1 MPQRS
6 ETDSIYKNNPSQ
18 YIHCEGLFIEE
29 AIVVPLENICV
40 DILPYSKII
49 FLSANCMVVEGT
61 LPDDFTAF
69 FRREG
74 F

>member
-18 YIHCEGLFIEE
+18 CIHCEGLFIEE
-29 AIVVPLENICV
+29 AIVAPLENVCV

-49 FLSANCMVVEGT
+49 FLATNYMVVEG
-61 LPDDFTAF
+61 
-69 FRREG
+69 
-74 F
+74 